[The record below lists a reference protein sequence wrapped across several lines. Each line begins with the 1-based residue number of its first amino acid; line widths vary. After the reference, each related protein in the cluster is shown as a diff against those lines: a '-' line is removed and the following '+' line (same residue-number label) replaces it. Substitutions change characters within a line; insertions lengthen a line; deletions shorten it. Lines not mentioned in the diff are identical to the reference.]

1 MHKSIKSLI
10 IISSLIVL
18 YGCPAVWF
26 AAGGVS
32 TLGGYKYMEGRVAKE
47 YPLAYEKA
55 WKATNNALVK
65 LNMNISSSKNDGSR
79 GSIDALRK
87 DGKKIAVKLKSRG
100 NGVTNITVKVGTF
113 TDREEAEK
121 IHSKIRASAGI

>member
-1 MHKSIKSLI
+1 MHKFTRPLI
-10 IISSLIVL
+10 IISSLLVL
-18 YGCPAVWF
+18 YGCPAAWF

-55 WKATNNALVK
+55 WKAANRALAK
-65 LNMNISSSKNDGSR
+65 LRINIVSSKNDGSR
-79 GSIDALRK
+79 GKIDALRE
-87 DGKKIAVKLKSRG
+87 DGKKVAVKLKSSG
-100 NGVTNITVKVGTF
+100 NGVTNIAVKVGTF

-121 IHSKIRASAGI
+121 IHRKIRAAAGI